1 MIVSTDRRM
10 SLEDYLNYDD
20 GTDTR
25 YELVDGE
32 LVAMSLGKGE
42 HGAIIMALRD
52 ALAEQVRLMG
62 QGWTIIPA
70 LVGIRSPRGTR
81 WDTVRIPDITVLPTE
96 QWEGMRGREALIELI
111 EPPPLLVVEVVSEST
126 QRVDYRSKRSEYAV
140 LDIPEYWIVDPL
152 DGVVII
158 LMLEDGAYES
168 AEFRGEEPIVSPTFA
183 GLDLTAIQILEAGR

>member
-20 GTDTR
+20 GTDSR

-62 QGWTIIPA
+62 QGWTIIPS

-81 WDTVRIPDITVLPTE
+81 WDTVRIPDITVVPTE

-158 LMLEDGAYES
+158 LMLDDGAYES
-168 AEFRGEEPIVSPTFA
+168 AEFRGEEPIVSPTFT